1 MDFKGKSK
9 RFKLLA
15 PAKVNLRLKV
25 VGRRPDGYH
34 DLETVMVKLD
44 LADEIEFEVNGLE
57 IRIESDQPHLPVDPS
72 NIIWRAAD
80 LVREESGKR
89 FGLVA
94 RVRKRVPIAAG
105 LGGGS
110 SDAAATLK
118 ALNQLLGLEWGEK
131 RLIDLSVR
139 LGADVPFF
147 LTEGAQWVEG
157 IGERLRP
164 IDIPPLWLILINPGF
179 PVSTADVYRWYD
191 ERTPHPSPLPRGERG
206 QISALTSQGAGASFP
221 PLENDLE
228 VVVIPRYPVLVEIKK
243 KLSQAG
249 ALGTLM
255 SGSGPTV
262 FGLFESQES
271 RDRGYEILLKEKDPN
286 WWVCKTAS
294 V

>member
-9 RFKLLA
+9 RIKLTA

-34 DLETVMVKLD
+34 DLEMVMVKLD
-44 LADEIEFEVNGLE
+44 LADEIEFELDGNG
-57 IRIESDQPHLPVDPS
+57 IRIESDSANLPGDQT

-80 LVREESGKR
+80 LVREDSGKR
-89 FGLVA
+89 FGLAV
-94 RVRKRVPIAAG
+94 RVKKRIPIAAG

-110 SDAAATLK
+110 SDAAVTLK
-118 ALNQLLGLEWGEK
+118 ALKQLLDLGWDRG
-131 RLIDLSVR
+131 RLLKIGVR

-147 LTEGAQWVEG
+147 LAEGSQWVEG
-157 IGERLRP
+157 IGERLKS
-164 IDIPPLWLILINPGF
+164 IELPPLWLVLINPGF
-179 PVSTADVYRWYD
+179 PVSTAEVYRWYD
-191 ERTPHPSPLPRGERG
+191 EAGKKGEMSSSLTG
-206 QISALTSQGAGASFP
+206 KISDASLP

-228 VVVIPRYPVLVEIKK
+228 AVVIPRYPVLAEIKR
-243 KLSQAG
+243 KLSRAG

-262 FGLFESQES
+262 FGLFDSRES
-271 RDRGYEILLKEKDPN
+271 RDRGYEILLKEKDPK

-294 V
+294 IKV